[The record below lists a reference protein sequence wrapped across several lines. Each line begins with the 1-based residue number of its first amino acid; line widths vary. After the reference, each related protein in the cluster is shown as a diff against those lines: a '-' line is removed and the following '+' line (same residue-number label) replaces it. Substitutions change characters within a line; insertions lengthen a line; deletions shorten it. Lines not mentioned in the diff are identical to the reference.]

1 MRLIKLFVSLV
12 LFISVCKPCCGEIY
26 VIDAV
31 KNSVMHNNVG
41 MNYFN
46 EGFYY
51 GAIQE
56 FKIAISLN
64 PDTQAS
70 AGFYDNLGRTY
81 LVIGYPELAEN
92 CFVSA
97 INLNPM
103 NLSYRQHLA
112 DTYRRMGKATLDNK
126 LSEYLDSKNPLD
138 SVMVGLLYIAKGDTN
153 AGIIKL
159 DEFCITQSNL
169 ILAQGVKS
177 YIKTLS
183 IKLPESL

>member
-1 MRLIKLFVSLV
+1 MFAQQGL
-12 LFISVCKPCCGEIY
+12 GEIY

-31 KNSVMHNNVG
+31 KNSVMHNNIG
-41 MNYFN
+41 MNHFN
-46 EGFYY
+46 EGYYY

-64 PDTQAS
+64 PNSQAS
-70 AGFYDNLGRTY
+70 AGYYDNLGRTY
-81 LVIGYPELAEN
+81 LIIGYPTMAED
-92 CFVSA
+92 CFVNA
-97 INLNPM
+97 IRLNPM

-112 DTYRRMGKATLDNK
+112 DTYRRMGNAALNNK
-126 LSEYLDSKNPLD
+126 LKEYLSSKNPLD

-169 ILAQGVKS
+169 ILAEGVKA
-177 YIKTLS
+177 YLKTISPRKIENL
-183 IKLPESL
+183 